1 MKKNIQLHSKISTP
15 IKYLNDR
22 DSTKIN
28 PNVDDLS
35 ITISQKIST
44 TTEDY
49 YLLHEK
55 KSSWIDD
62 VLARIK
68 RAYVYFVKR
77 RYKSHVHTHLHT
89 YIYICM
95 CRTKNREKR
104 ENDNHNEKR
113 KRMNIEPR
121 W

>member
-1 MKKNIQLHSKISTP
+1 M
-15 IKYLNDR
+15 
-22 DSTKIN
+22 N

-35 ITISQKIST
+35 IIISQKIS

-49 YLLHEK
+49 YLLHER

-62 VLARIK
+62 VLARVK

-89 YIYICM
+89 YICM
-95 CRTKNREKR
+95 YVYNKEERE
-104 ENDNHNEKR
+104 
-113 KRMNIEPR
+113 
-121 W
+121 